1 MVTAKSDTIFCYIK
15 VSEMADIEENLRR
28 QLEEIEALSSI
39 YEDNLVIDSETS
51 LTILIKEPCGNV
63 TLSVNFPPEYP
74 SSAPPTYQKSAPFL
88 RGEEKLALCDKL
100 DDIYVENLGE
110 SLVYLWVEEIRS
122 YLQEREDSQMEQNE
136 TTDHTVIV
144 QPVEVVRDL
153 SSCPE
158 IVTGDVLE
166 DRRSVFQGH
175 VAVVNSVND
184 VELVL
189 MKLKQNK
196 KIAHATHNMYAYR
209 IYNEEKSVWHQD
221 CDDDGEDAAGG
232 RLMHLLEILDSK
244 NLLVVV
250 SRWYGGILLGPDRFK
265 HINNAARQVIEAAG
279 LIENKDDKSK
289 KKKNK

>member
-1 MVTAKSDTIFCYIK
+1 
-15 VSEMADIEENLRR
+15 MADFEDNLRR
-28 QLEEIEALSSI
+28 QLEEIEALESI
-39 YEDNLVIDSETS
+39 YEEKFTLDSETS
-51 LTILIKEPCGNV
+51 FTILIQEPCGTV
-63 TLSVNFPPEYP
+63 TLSINFPPEYP

-100 DDIYVENLGE
+100 DDVYVDNLGE

-122 YLQEREDSQMEQNE
+122 YLQKREDIQMEQKDE
-136 TTDHTVIV
+136 TDTVIMK
-144 QPVEVVRDL
+144 QVEVVRDL

-175 VAVVNSVND
+175 VAKVNSVD
-184 VELVL
+184 EVEMVL
-189 MKLKQNK
+189 TKLRQNK
-196 KIAHATHNMYAYR
+196 KIAHASHNIYAYR
-209 IYNEEKSVWHQD
+209 IYHEEKSVWYQD
-221 CDDDGEDAAGG
+221 CEDDGEDAAGG

-244 NLLVVV
+244 NILVVV

-279 LIENKDDKSK
+279 LIDNKEDKQK